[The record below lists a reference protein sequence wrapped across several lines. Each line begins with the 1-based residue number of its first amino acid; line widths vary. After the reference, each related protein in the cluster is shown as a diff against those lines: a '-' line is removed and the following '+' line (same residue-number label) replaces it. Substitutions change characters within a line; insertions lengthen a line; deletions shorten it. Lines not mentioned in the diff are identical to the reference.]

1 MKVAQRLAFHS
12 VTQSNRCSYSDYEQ
26 SEIQSVIDQPKA
38 KNLLSQKKKRQPQ
51 GRRTDD
57 TLIMMTRKI
66 IKL

>member
-12 VTQSNRCSYSDYEQ
+12 VTQSNRRSCSDNER
-26 SEIQSVIDQPKA
+26 SEVQSVIDQPKT
-38 KNLLSQKKKRQPQ
+38 KKPSLTQKKRQPQ

-57 TLIMMTRKI
+57 TLMMTRKI